1 MMKLYARAG
10 AGSAAIEA
18 LLAEAGVPFEMVE
31 VKKPAPES
39 FLKINPLGQVPA
51 LQLEDGAIMT
61 ESAAMMI
68 YLADLYGFAPK
79 PESPRRPR
87 FLKWLLFMATALYMS
102 DLRMYY
108 PERYSTDVSHAPGIK
123 TKAIADM
130 DREFEILSNGLGE
143 EPFFLGEDFSAA
155 DIYAPMLVSWAADVP
170 AVFAKHPNLK
180 THYDRV
186 AARPRIAEV
195 WKRNG
200 MP

>member
-18 LLAEAGVPFEMVE
+18 LLAEAGAPFELVE
-31 VKKPAPES
+31 VKRPIPES
-39 FLKINPLGQVPA
+39 FFKINPLGQVPV
-51 LQLEDGAIMT
+51 LELDDGSVMT

-68 YLADLYGFAPK
+68 YLADLHGFAPK
-79 PESPRRPR
+79 FDSPKRPQ
-87 FLKWLLFMATALYMS
+87 FLKWMLFMATTLYMS

-108 PERYSTDVSHAPGIK
+108 PERYSTDASHAPHIK
-123 TKAIADM
+123 AKAIADM
-130 DREFEILSNGLGE
+130 DREFEILSNGLGQG
-143 EPFFLGEDFSAA
+143 PYFLGEEFSAA

-170 AVFAKHPNLK
+170 AVFSKYSNLRA
-180 THYDRV
+180 HYDSV
-186 AARPRIAEV
+186 ASRPKIAEV

>member
-1 MMKLYARAG
+1 MMKLYARPG

-18 LLAEAGVPFEMVE
+18 LLAELGVPVQIE
-31 VKKPAPES
+31 VVLRPIPER
-39 FLKINPLGQVPA
+39 FYRLNPRGEVPV
-51 LQLEDGAIMT
+51 LELDDGSVMT

-68 YLADLYGFAPK
+68 YLADLHGFSPK
-79 PESPRRPR
+79 PDSPKRPQ
-87 FLKWLLFMATALYMS
+87 FLKWMLFMATTLYMS

-108 PERYSTDVSHAPGIK
+108 PERYSTDISHAEAIK
-123 TKAIADM
+123 AKAIADM

-143 EPFFLGEDFSAA
+143 GPYFLGEEFSAA

-180 THYDRV
+180 AHYDLV

-195 WKRNG
+195 WKRNSV
-200 MP
+200 